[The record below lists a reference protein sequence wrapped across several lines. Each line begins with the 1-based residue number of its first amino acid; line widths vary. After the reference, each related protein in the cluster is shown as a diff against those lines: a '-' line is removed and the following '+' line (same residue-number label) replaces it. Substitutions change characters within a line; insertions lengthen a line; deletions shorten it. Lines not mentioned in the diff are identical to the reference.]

1 MGGAPNY
8 GKGRAFMQRMVD
20 AERRNREQNIMVKQG
35 KGRYP
40 KCLPDKPYTF
50 CPKETPEDPKNIPQ
64 DCKFCPHFIYSK
76 FYSMQKMN
84 KLSDEEIIL
93 KINTIID
100 SIKNDILN
108 PLDNRNSA
116 GNN

>member
-20 AERRNREQNIMVKQG
+20 AERRNREQNIMVKEG

-40 KCLPDKPYTF
+40 KCLPDKPYAF
-50 CPKETPEDPKNIPQ
+50 CPKETPEDPKNVPQ

-76 FYSMQKMN
+76 FYSEVYMTN
-84 KLSDEEIIL
+84 DRRLERL
-93 KINTIID
+93 K
-100 SIKNDILN
+100 KRGL
-108 PLDNRNSA
+108 PLVLGSK
-116 GNN
+116 